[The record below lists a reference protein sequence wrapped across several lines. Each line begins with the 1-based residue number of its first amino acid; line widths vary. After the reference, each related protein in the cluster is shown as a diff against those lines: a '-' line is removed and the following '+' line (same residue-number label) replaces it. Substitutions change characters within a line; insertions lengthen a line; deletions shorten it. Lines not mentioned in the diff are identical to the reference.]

1 MGLDFT
7 VYKKRKDKTC
17 EETWE
22 EINNHRRDYL
32 EDHLGDFES
41 PLELAYGRKSWELV
55 DVLVPG
61 FQTYEKME
69 GWVDPPVEK
78 ESWDRL
84 MKMIEPI
91 GDKLDDIIKHSTEL
105 GVYEIIPTIMKR
117 SIFKLDTKK
126 LESKLIRF
134 NKIAKEAAEQ
144 SFRDY
149 VPNIPSIKYLKETDF
164 SKFDKKI
171 LCYEESAKNNELV
184 NFKNIISSLNK
195 NDKVAILIGP
205 EGGID
210 DSELTYLKD
219 KGFVEC
225 ALGPRIL
232 RTETASFYCL
242 SSISYE
248 LELKK

>member
-1 MGLDFT
+1 MQKYFISEEEFNLNQIRSDDAFHIANVMRCRVNDNVLIG
-7 VYKKRKDKTC
+7 YNNKTYLVKLTNITNKMVTFEIVK
-17 EETWE
+17 EETGV
-22 EINNHRRDYL
+22 H
-32 EDHLGDFES
+32 
-41 PLELAYGRKSWELV
+41 ELPV
-55 DVLVPG
+55 FVTI
-61 FQTYEKME
+61 FQGYPK
-69 GWVDPPVEK
+69 
-78 ESWDRL
+78 
-84 MKMIEPI
+84 

-149 VPNIPSIKYLKETDF
+149 VPNIPSIKYLKEIDF
-164 SKFDKKI
+164 SNFDKKI

-225 ALGPRIL
+225 SLGPRIL

>member
-1 MGLDFT
+1 MQKYFISEEEFNLNQIKSDDAFHIANVMRCRVNDNVLVG
-7 VYKKRKDKTC
+7 YNNKTYLVKLTNITNKMVTFEIVK
-17 EETWE
+17 EETGV
-22 EINNHRRDYL
+22 H
-32 EDHLGDFES
+32 
-41 PLELAYGRKSWELV
+41 ELPV
-55 DVLVPG
+55 FVTI
-61 FQTYEKME
+61 FQGYPK
-69 GWVDPPVEK
+69 
-78 ESWDRL
+78 
-84 MKMIEPI
+84 

-105 GVYEIIPTIMKR
+105 GVYEIIPIIMKR